1 MKRFLLPLLLLFLC
15 RLAAEDPL
23 REYEFVRE
31 VKSGGGTA
39 ETLAIRFDNA
49 LYRHTDDNYGNIFLA
64 DADGAAVPFAVRT
77 AAEKKEIE
85 TVTRFDGKITAF
97 SRDAKDNSAAVEFTL
112 PEEKAFCTL
121 EFETNLSRFDKKVD
135 LIFFDAAGKTV
146 RRDDALK
153 LFKYDGLYGNSS
165 VAFAPVRAKK
175 VQITLRD
182 FTEKKVSPYSA
193 EKTGTLD
200 HVTIQSSRAEEFRFK
215 KITAA
220 AREKQT
226 IRGKA
231 KEIPVL
237 LAELGRREEKGRT
250 VIELDAARVPVNSLV
265 LRADDKRFSRPA
277 KIEFSDKKGRTLS
290 LAAFEA
296 SDAGKKISLRGLR
309 CGKITVTVM
318 NGDDAPLKN
327 LRLAWTVPERLILAR
342 PSGGKDLRL
351 YYGGNA
357 PKKTYDIEKY
367 ADALSLGKLDLLTP
381 GPETPA
387 SSYSPAVPKEKMLR
401 IVMWSVVIAAA
412 VVMLAVILKLL
423 SSPAPPP
430 PGE

>member
-1 MKRFLLPLLLLFLC
+1 M
-15 RLAAEDPL
+15 
-23 REYEFVRE
+23 
-31 VKSGGGTA
+31 
-39 ETLAIRFDNA
+39 
-49 LYRHTDDNYGNIFLA
+49 
-64 DADGAAVPFAVRT
+64 
-77 AAEKKEIE
+77 
-85 TVTRFDGKITAF
+85 
-97 SRDAKDNSAAVEFTL
+97 
-112 PEEKAFCTL
+112 
-121 EFETNLSRFDKKVD
+121 
-135 LIFFDAAGKTV
+135 
-146 RRDDALK
+146 
-153 LFKYDGLYGNSS
+153 
-165 VAFAPVRAKK
+165 
-175 VQITLRD
+175 
-182 FTEKKVSPYSA
+182 
-193 EKTGTLD
+193 
-200 HVTIQSSRAEEFRFK
+200 
-215 KITAA
+215 
-220 AREKQT
+220 
-226 IRGKA
+226 
-231 KEIPVL
+231 
-237 LAELGRREEKGRT
+237 
-250 VIELDAARVPVNSLV
+250 
-265 LRADDKRFSRPA
+265 
-277 KIEFSDKKGRTLS
+277 
-290 LAAFEA
+290 A